1 MARSLQSMC
10 PCGLFFAMTLP
21 EPWALYSGHING
33 CTLTRYSQL
42 ARRLRKA
49 SLEEQRD
56 LRSAFTSTPS
66 TNPQRKGCPGTR
78 ATSLE
83 PPQTATKAQ
92 TDRGLQEFFFF
103 FFFFTSPSV
112 PSTLQSQGHHS
123 HHVLSAAR
131 TSFPP
136 SPIHTR
142 FYFGTSTLKLPDKK
156 DATRL
161 VYVANA
167 RRSPGLASTCCWSH
181 PLPCALP
188 WPHMAQQPYPLP
200 STCPWSN
207 CLVLK
212 DTKYSMPLLTILTPM
227 IATFM
232 QQVPE

>member
-42 ARRLRKA
+42 ACRLRKA

-92 TDRGLQEFFFF
+92 TDRGLQEFFFSF
-103 FFFFTSPSV
+103 FS
-112 PSTLQSQGHHS
+112 S
-123 HHVLSAAR
+123 HHPV
-131 TSFPP
+131 
-136 SPIHTR
+136 
-142 FYFGTSTLKLPDKK
+142 
-156 DATRL
+156 
-161 VYVANA
+161 
-167 RRSPGLASTCCWSH
+167 SH
-181 PLPCALP
+181 PHYRAKATTLTTSCLQPGPAFLLPP
-188 WPHMAQQPYPLP
+188 F
-200 STCPWSN
+200 TR
-207 CLVLK
+207 
-212 DTKYSMPLLTILTPM
+212 DFILAP
-227 IATFM
+227 
-232 QQVPE
+232 VR

>member
-103 FFFFTSPSV
+103 LFFLHIT
-112 PSTLQSQGHHS
+112 QC
-123 HHVLSAAR
+123 
-131 TSFPP
+131 
-136 SPIHTR
+136 PIHTTEPR
-142 FYFGTSTLKLPDKK
+142 PPLSPRPVCSQDQLSSFPHSHAILFWHQYAE
-156 DATRL
+156 ATRQEGCHEAGL
-161 VYVANA
+161 
-167 RRSPGLASTCCWSH
+167 RGQRSPQPRAGQHLLLVSPTALCTTLAPHGTATLPPAQH
-181 PLPCALP
+181 LPMEQLPCSEGYKIFHASANNP
-188 WPHMAQQPYPLP
+188 NTNDCNFYAASP
-200 STCPWSN
+200 
-207 CLVLK
+207 
-212 DTKYSMPLLTILTPM
+212 
-227 IATFM
+227 
-232 QQVPE
+232 